1 MLKELKVLDLT
12 TEAGWLCGKMLG
24 DLGADVIKVEP
35 PGGDPGRH
43 RGPFYKKTPDPE
55 KSLFWFALNANKRGV
70 TLNIESREGRDLMTK
85 LVQETDCIV
94 ESFAPGALEKL
105 HLDYT
110 SLKKINP
117 GVILTSISPF
127 GQEGPRKDWK
137 ASDLVCM
144 AMGGFLHLCG
154 APDRAPVGV
163 SLPHGYFFAGA
174 DAAVGTMIAYYHR
187 EQTGVG
193 QWVDVSIQQS
203 VAMTCFN
210 SVPWWQLQKVIQGR
224 MGAFRKIGL
233 FGGLVLRQTWPC
245 KNGFVIFILT
255 AGAFGAR
262 TNQLLTE
269 WMDSEGMAPEFMKK
283 MDWKTLDAK
292 NMAPDFVKAFDEH
305 VMKFFLS
312 HTKEELYEGA
322 VRKGMQLYP
331 VYDCAALAESPQLRA
346 REAWQPV
353 EHPELGITMTYPG
366 AWVKMSEA
374 GCQTRRRAPLIGEH
388 NLEVYHEGLG
398 LPLEEVERLKQS
410 GVI

>member
-1 MLKELKVLDLT
+1 MLEKLNVLDLT
-12 TEAGWLCGKMLG
+12 TEAGWLCGKLLG
-24 DLGADVIKVEP
+24 DLGANVIKVEP
-35 PGGDPGRH
+35 PGGDPGRR

-55 KSLFWFALNANKRGV
+55 KSLFWFAVNANKRGI
-70 TLNIESREGRDLMTK
+70 TLNIESGEGRDLLTK
-85 LVQETDCIV
+85 LIRETDCIV
-94 ESFAPGALEKL
+94 ESFALGTLEKL
-105 HLDYT
+105 RLDYT
-110 SLKKINP
+110 NLEKMNP
-117 GVILTSISPF
+117 GVILTSITPF
-127 GQEGPRKDWK
+127 GQEGPRKGWK

-174 DAAVGTMIAYYHR
+174 DAAVGTMIAYYRR

-245 KNGFVIFILT
+245 KNGYVIFILT

-292 NMAPDFVKAFDEH
+292 SMAPDFIKAFDEH

-346 REAWQPV
+346 RHAWQPV
-353 EHPELGITMTYPG
+353 EHPELGMTMTYPG
-366 AWVKMSEA
+366 AWVKMSE
-374 GCQTRRRAPLIGEH
+374 GICQIRRRAPLIGEH
-388 NLEVYHEGLG
+388 NIEVYHDGLG
-398 LPLEEVERLKQS
+398 LPLEEVERLKGS

>member
-1 MLKELKVLDLT
+1 MLKEFNVLDLT
-12 TEAGWLCGKMLG
+12 TEAGWLCGKLLG

-35 PGGDPGRH
+35 PGGDPGRR
-43 RGPFYKKTPDPE
+43 RGPFYKKSPDPE
-55 KSLFWFALNANKRGV
+55 RSLFWFALNANKRGV
-70 TLNIESREGRDLMTK
+70 TLNIESGEGRDLLTK
-85 LVQETDCIV
+85 LVKETDCIV
-94 ESFAPGALEKL
+94 ESFAPGTLEKL
-105 HLDYT
+105 RLDYA

-127 GQEGPRKDWK
+127 GQKGPRKDWK

-174 DAAVGTMIAYYHR
+174 DAAVGTMIAYYYR

-193 QWVDVSIQQS
+193 QWVDVSLQQS
-203 VAMTCFN
+203 AAMTCFN

-245 KNGFVIFILT
+245 KNGYVIFILT

-292 NMAPDFVKAFDEH
+292 NMAPDFIKAFDEH

-331 VYDCAALAESPQLRA
+331 VYDCAALAESPQLSA
-346 REAWQPV
+346 RHAWQPV

-374 GCQTRRRAPLIGEH
+374 GCQIRRRAPLIGEH

-398 LPLEEVERLKQS
+398 LPLDEVERLRQS

>member
-1 MLKELKVLDLT
+1 MIEEFKILDLT
-12 TEAGWLCGKMLG
+12 DEKGWLCGKILG
-24 DLGADVIKVEP
+24 DLGANVIKIEP

-55 KSLFWFALNANKRGV
+55 KSLFWFALNANKRGI
-70 TLNIESREGRDLMTK
+70 TLNIASGEGRDILKK
-85 LVQETDCIV
+85 LVQEADCVI
-94 ESFAPGALEKL
+94 ESFPVGMMKSLGF
-105 HLDYT
+105 DYE

-117 GVILTSISPF
+117 RVILTSISPF
-127 GQEGPRKDWK
+127 GQEGPHKDWK

-144 AMGGFLHLCG
+144 AMGGFLYLCG
-154 APDRAPVGV
+154 DPDRPPVGV

-187 EQTGVG
+187 EQTGRG

-269 WMDSEGMAPEFMKK
+269 WMDSEGVAPEFMKK

-292 NMAPDFVKAFDEH
+292 NMTPDFVKQFDEH
-305 VMKFFLS
+305 VGKFFLD
-312 HTKEELYEGA
+312 HTMEELYEGA

-331 VYDCAALAESPQLRA
+331 VSDCAALAASLQMKERH
-346 REAWQPV
+346 AWEPV
-353 EHPELGITMTYPG
+353 EHPELGVTITYPG

-374 GCQTRRRAPLIGEH
+374 NCHIRRRAPLIGEH
-388 NLEVYHEGLG
+388 NLEVYHEAMGFS
-398 LPLEEVERLKQS
+398 PKEVERLKRS